1 MLYYNKYVL
10 SKETPRS
17 VKRKEQEYGHLSE
30 KLWNQFEPDTYAELR
45 PIIEEL
51 NIPEQKAYRIV
62 RTWAML
68 GMAHVVDRSYRS
80 KHYQG
85 KTYDIRILKPESQ
98 LASKRLLRK
107 TPRVCYSI
115 RKGNEQQF
123 KEQWQKAITN
133 EY

>member
-1 MLYYNKYVL
+1 M
-10 SKETPRS
+10 TI
-17 VKRKEQEYGHLSE
+17 
-30 KLWNQFEPDTYAELR
+30 LWNQFEPDTYAELR

-80 KHYQG
+80 KQYQG

-98 LASKRLLRK
+98 LALKRLARK

-115 RKGNEQQF
+115 RKGSEQRF
-123 KEQWQKAITN
+123 KEQWRKAIAN